1 MVMGTVYIVVS
12 EYSWSHSSDAS
23 RSQSCLQVCSAGA
36 EPRGEEEKEEEEE
49 E

>member
-1 MVMGTVYIVVS
+1 MKGDCHRSEVSPPVTVGLCH
-12 EYSWSHSSDAS
+12 ED
-23 RSQSCLQVCSAGA
+23 SQSCLQVCSAGA